1 MSKIFRATSALS
13 LAITTIAAL
22 SVTDVSFALE
32 ASDETPESEI
42 FVDPALL
49 EADEAN
55 QAIIF
60 ADQQEVVAEIPEDVV
75 ESDKIANGEAERD
88 FDDSGEFINDGSGQT
103 VHLFIERAF
112 YGLLAHQ
119 LPHG

>member
-49 EADEAN
+49 LSL
-55 QAIIF
+55 IHI
-60 ADQQEVVAEIPEDVV
+60 
-75 ESDKIANGEAERD
+75 
-88 FDDSGEFINDGSGQT
+88 
-103 VHLFIERAF
+103 
-112 YGLLAHQ
+112 
-119 LPHG
+119 